1 MKRKLIF
8 GAGCLMVL
16 CLTACQG
23 SRKTVAEA
31 DWKAAREYKD
41 VKGKEIGRISAKEA
55 RELEEYVKGNRNDID
70 EEALKAEAG
79 SAESSLSQK
88 FKAVALLCELEYQ
101 KNLESDNSLTAFQ
114 IDCTYK
120 PEQKMYYYDYPVS
133 TPYVDQYLA
142 ASVTDS
148 DKFWESLQ
156 DAFYPY
162 DCFKPMFAAAEHL
175 DGETLKTLIT
185 GVPGDSKYEDA
196 WADAIEKWI
205 REKPGKIIKTGE
217 ELTGI
222 DYFKDWELK
231 DWKWTFFYNDTNPGL
246 IKLDTVDDAIAYI
259 SYVQDSMLPVLESQF
274 GREEFFVTGK
284 RDGQEYMNT
293 QMTVTVGEELPLKE
307 GAESL
312 SGPIGTEGKKVIA
325 FYRNPGT
332 AEFKNSPAPLRIL
345 GDFMLSL
352 PKEEYPGS
360 MAEADYFLVMTPDY
374 QFGEYY
380 KNKETGKDTPIQEI
394 HSSTSID
401 LYDAKTGELLRHL
414 GNMIETSGVSIAYS
428 LDDDS
433 PQYPEPVS
441 AEVLSFIY
449 HNVNEPDKYTALLNH
464 TAGTESVF
472 QKDEPVMLGDWE
484 IAYHSS
490 NAVKSF
496 DDGLY
501 HYKAKDGCQLVR
513 AEFTVTNWSS
523 RQETFETFFPMI
535 PDYRDVLVQITDAEH
550 QNYYVCSN
558 APGDERCLDGMSL
571 EPGESKDGE
580 LIFEVPDEV
589 VQGEGPYYVQLSM
602 GKQSASYL
610 MELD

>member
-8 GAGCLMVL
+8 AAGCLMVL

-23 SRKTVAEA
+23 SRQTVAEA
-31 DWKAAREYKD
+31 DWKAA
-41 VKGKEIGRISAKEA
+41 KEA
-55 RELEEYVKGNRNDID
+55 RGLEEYVKGNRNDID

-79 SAESSLSQK
+79 SEESSLSQK
-88 FKAVALLCELEYQ
+88 FKAIALLCELEYQ
-101 KNLESDNSLTAFQ
+101 KNLESDDSMTGFEKDL
-114 IDCTYK
+114 TYK
-120 PEQKMYYYDYPVS
+120 PELKMYHYDYPVS
-133 TPYVDQYLA
+133 MPYVDQYLA
-142 ASVTDS
+142 AAVTDS

-156 DAFYPY
+156 EAFYPY
-162 DCFKPMFAAAEHL
+162 DCFKPMLAAAEHL
-175 DGETLKTLIT
+175 DGMTLKNLIT
-185 GVPGDSKYEDA
+185 GVPADSKYEDA
-196 WADAIEKWI
+196 WLDAVNDWI

-217 ELTGI
+217 ELTEI

-231 DWKWTFFYNDTNPGL
+231 DWKRTYFYNNTYPGL
-246 IKLDTVDDAIAYI
+246 IKLDTADDAIGYI
-259 SYVQDSMLPVLESQF
+259 SYVRDTMLPMLESKF
-274 GREEFFVTGK
+274 GREEFFVTWQ
-284 RDGQEYMNT
+284 RDGQEYRNT
-293 QMTVTVGEELPLKE
+293 QMTVTVREELPLKE
-307 GAESL
+307 GEENL
-312 SGPIGTEGKKVIA
+312 SGPIETVGKKVIA

-332 AEFKNSPAPLRIL
+332 AEFKGSPAPLRIL

-380 KNKETGKDTPIQEI
+380 KNKETGKDTPIQEVY
-394 HSSTSID
+394 SSTSIG
-401 LYDAKTGELLRHL
+401 LYDAKTGALLRHL
-414 GNMIETSGVSIAYS
+414 GNMIETSGASIVYS
-428 LDDDS
+428 MSDDT

-449 HNVNEPDKYTALLNH
+449 HNVNEPDKYTVLLNH
-464 TAGTESVF
+464 TAGAESVF
-472 QKDEPVMLGDWE
+472 QKDESVMLGDWE

-496 DDGLY
+496 HEGMY
-501 HYKAKDGCQLVR
+501 RYKAKEGCQLVR
-513 AEFTVTNWSS
+513 AEFTITNWGSK
-523 RQETFETFFPMI
+523 QETFLPMI
-535 PDYRDVLVQITDAEH
+535 THDRDLIVQITDAERL
-550 QNYYVCSN
+550 NYYDYSN

-589 VQGEGPYYVQLSM
+589 VQGAGPYYVYLST
-602 GKQSASYL
+602 GRQSASYL